1 MPVPIAAAFAAPL
14 LAGGG
19 GAAAA
24 GGLGTA
30 GLLAGG
36 GMALSGLG
44 SVIGATQGGGTQA
57 PMYDY
62 ASLYQSQLLPGN
74 TLLTSAATELAQLM
88 APYVGT
94 EAAQT
99 RVLGQAAYDQ
109 FDVAKQKEQ
118 TLSGLQ
124 AGIASQLASS
134 AISLGDLSKK
144 AQIATEMLGPETSSA
159 LTRQYAQGVQELAT
173 EGLKGQTT
181 LLTPAATAL
190 ATMATEAQRASN
202 KLAGDIASTN
212 LDIRRQQEQTRNQ
225 LALQR
230 GNVEGRMALKRQET
244 EYALVGNKLFA

>member
-1 MPVPIAAAFAAPL
+1 MADPFTAIAGIGTL
-14 LAGGG
+14 LGGAGALTSAVRGGGGG
-19 GAAAA
+19 GA
-24 GGLGTA
+24 
-30 GLLAGG
+30 
-36 GMALSGLG
+36 S
-44 SVIGATQGGGTQA
+44 A

-62 ASLYQSQLLPGN
+62 ATLYQSQLLPGN
-74 TLLTSAATELAQLM
+74 TLLTTAATELAQLM

-124 AGIASQLASS
+124 AALPQMYASS
-134 AISLGDLSKK
+134 AISLGDLNKK
-144 AQIATEMLGPETSSA
+144 AQIATEMLGPETASA

-190 ATMATEAQRASN
+190 ATIATEAQRASN

-230 GNVEGRMALKRQET
+230 ATVEGKMAIKRQET
-244 EYALVGNKLFA
+244 GLTLAGQHLFA

>member
-1 MPVPIAAAFAAPL
+1 MVAPL
-14 LAGGG
+14 LAGG
-19 GAAAA
+19 A
-24 GGLGTA
+24 GW
-30 GLLAGG
+30 LAGG

-44 SVIGATQGGGTQA
+44 SVIGAAQGGGGGTSA

-74 TLLTSAATELAQLM
+74 ALLTAAATELAQL
-88 APYVGT
+88 AATYGGT
-94 EAAQT
+94 EATQT
-99 RVLGQAAYDQ
+99 RVLGQAAFDQ

-134 AISLGDLSKK
+134 AISLGDLTKK
-144 AQIATEMLGPETSSA
+144 GEIATQMLGPETASA

-190 ATMATEAQRASN
+190 ATIATEAQRASN

-230 GNVEGRMALKRQET
+230 GNIEGQLALKRFGAGM
-244 EYALVGNKLFA
+244 ALAGQRAFA